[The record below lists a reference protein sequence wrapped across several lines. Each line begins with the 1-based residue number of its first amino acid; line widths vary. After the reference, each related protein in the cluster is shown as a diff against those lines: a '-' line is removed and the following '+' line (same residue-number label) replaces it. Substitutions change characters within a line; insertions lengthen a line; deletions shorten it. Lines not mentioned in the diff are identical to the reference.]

1 MLISSLRRRPAAVAV
16 AIEAPS
22 QSCDWVNFSEPSAES
37 LFDRTDVVAPRKVSS
52 MTRTPKS
59 PRPASDLSIASA
71 TALVDTVGTA
81 FVAPPQL
88 TTFDRPASPPSA
100 FLNGEGAAARP
111 PRTLDRIPLLPSDL
125 LKQHHCFVSTDTR
138 FRAAARFLQSLW
150 RGDAQIPIGMHV
162 SPTGDKPTRIKL
174 GSRLH
179 FKAARGGLNFVAPE
193 VHQLVRR
200 ELILREEGAVI
211 DVDRLFANA
220 LSSMPLCFNLLG
232 PLALDLDL
240 ATAVWRRLLPDFV
253 HTVEG
258 ISFEHSPGRGDARFL
273 SDGTAFD
280 AVIRV
285 INPNGNPATVFIE
298 LKYSE
303 GMTGPAAAHG
313 PRHDA
318 ASRQVRFYH
327 DPDSA
332 ALRST
337 ALEQLWREH
346 MLAQL
351 AVDNGIADRAV
362 FVAIGPRLNRRVA
375 AAFRLYAE
383 QLADKEAEDE
393 LRVDFRPIPIEAVI
407 EAIAETKATNLAQK
421 LWFRY
426 LDFPRVY
433 EHALAADIPNPSF
446 KRLEPHSS
454 PTPKRAASKNS
465 AGQPSETP
473 ADQSSP
479 ATSAPG
485 AEER

>member
-1 MLISSLRRRPAAVAV
+1 MTRIAKSPPARSNRLSVRADVLVDKAGT
-16 AIEAPS
+16 AFIAPS
-22 QSCDWVNFSEPSAES
+22 QLTTFERA
-37 LFDRTDVVAPRKVSS
+37 A
-52 MTRTPKS
+52 S
-59 PRPASDLSIASA
+59 PRPALLI
-71 TALVDTVGTA
+71 G
-81 FVAPPQL
+81 
-88 TTFDRPASPPSA
+88 
-100 FLNGEGAAARP
+100 NGAGSTP
-111 PRTLDRIPLLPSDL
+111 PRTLSRIPLLPSDL

-150 RGDAQIPIGMHV
+150 RGDTNIAIGIHV
-162 SPTGDKPTRIKL
+162 SPNGDKPTRIKL

-179 FKAARGGLNFVAPE
+179 LKAARSGLNFITPE

-220 LSSMPLCFNLLG
+220 LSSMPLAFNLLG

-253 HTVEG
+253 QTVQRIG
-258 ISFEHSPGRGDARFL
+258 FEHSPGRGDARL
-273 SDGTAFD
+273 LGDGTAFD
-280 AVIRV
+280 AAVQV
-285 INPNGNPATVFIE
+285 VTPAGNPATVFIE

-351 AVDNGIADRAV
+351 AVDNGVADRAV

-375 AAFRLYAE
+375 AAFRNYAE
-383 QLADKEAEDE
+383 LLADKEAEDE
-393 LRVDFRPIPIEAVI
+393 LRVEFQPMTLEAVV
-407 EAIAETKATNLAQK
+407 EAIAEAGAVDLALP
-421 LWFRY
+421 LWSRY

-433 EHALAADIPNPSF
+433 ERALAADISNVSF
-446 KRLEPHSS
+446 KRLAAHSS
-454 PTPKRAASKNS
+454 PTPKRNS
-465 AGQPSETP
+465 SQHPPGGPSETP
-473 ADQSSP
+473 VDQRQLA
-479 ATSAPG
+479 ATSASG
-485 AEER
+485 AEDR